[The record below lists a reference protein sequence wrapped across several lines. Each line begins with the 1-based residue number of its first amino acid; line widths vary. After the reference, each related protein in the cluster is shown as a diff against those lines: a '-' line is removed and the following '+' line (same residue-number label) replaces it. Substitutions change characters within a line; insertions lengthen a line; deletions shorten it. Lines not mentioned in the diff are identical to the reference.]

1 MCERRGRRDV
11 MGCTEECVCVGERER
26 EEREGREGR
35 EGREREREGR
45 EGRERGK
52 KHLPLDFDSF
62 KFAI

>member
-1 MCERRGRRDV
+1 MLFRSDV

-26 EEREGREGR
+26 EERE
-35 EGREREREGR
+35 
-45 EGRERGK
+45 RGK